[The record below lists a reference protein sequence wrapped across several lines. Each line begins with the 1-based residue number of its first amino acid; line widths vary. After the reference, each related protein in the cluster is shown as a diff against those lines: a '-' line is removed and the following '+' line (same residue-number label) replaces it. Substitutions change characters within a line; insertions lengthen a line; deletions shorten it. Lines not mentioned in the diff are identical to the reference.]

1 MTSRRS
7 HLVAKHFRAVAVLLT
22 FTCAISVAVAFQ
34 PLSLAGSLQDTSR
47 TIVSD
52 DFTRSRPK
60 GKVRRKP
67 ARKSNKAP
75 DVVSPSGQ
83 RYRLASSS
91 SKRPDTEFALSTA
104 SQVGLTIWKLRRAKV
119 ADSQAQRPS
128 MHKSTEPAWIAER
141 VEADTEFL
149 EGDYLRLSIES
160 PRAGYLYVIDRDWF
174 REGDVGETNLIFPL
188 RGDDNR
194 LRAGK
199 LIDIPGQTQAP
210 FQARPKAN
218 QLGEILTII
227 VTTSPLELPISDEPL
242 PISNSQLR
250 EWEARW
256 GGSTKHFE
264 LENGAGQT
272 RTTQEQQAAAR
283 KGTRQLT
290 REDPPPQTIFVLAA
304 RNRDAILFNVNLA
317 YGR

>member
-1 MTSRRS
+1 MASRLS
-7 HLVAKHFRAVAVLLT
+7 HLVAKHFRVVAISLTIVYAIAVAL
-22 FTCAISVAVAFQ
+22 AFQ
-34 PLSLAGSLQDTSR
+34 SLSLAGSWQDTSR

-60 GKVRRKP
+60 GKERRNP
-67 ARKSNKAP
+67 PRKSDKAP
-75 DVVSPSGQ
+75 DVVFPSG
-83 RYRLASSS
+83 RYRPASSA
-91 SKRPDTEFALSTA
+91 SKGPDTEFALSTA

-128 MHKSTEPAWIAER
+128 INKGAEPAWIAER

-160 PRAGYLYVIDRDWF
+160 PRAGYLYVIDRDWL
-174 REGDVGETNLIFPL
+174 REGNWGETNLIFPL

-194 LRAGK
+194 LHAGK

-210 FQARPKAN
+210 FQATPKAN

-227 VTTSPLELPISDEPL
+227 VTSSPLELPISNEPL
-242 PISNSQLR
+242 PISNAQLM
-250 EWEARW
+250 EWERMW
-256 GGSTKHFE
+256 GGPTKHFE
-264 LENGAGQT
+264 LENGVGQT
-272 RTTQEQQAAAR
+272 RTTEEQQAADR

-290 REDPPPQTIFVLAA
+290 REDPPPQTIFVLAN
-304 RNRDAILFNVNLA
+304 RNRDAILFKVNLA